1 MGHETNDSL
10 KKPFP
15 VHKARANREEADHQ
29 NCGGKNDYLPT
40 EFAAGIKSMRN
51 PSRRTE
57 RTWFAPIR
65 PALTSDSGL
74 IRQIHCRW
82 LRAL

>member
-29 NCGGKNDYLPT
+29 NCGGKNDMRVGLRP
-40 EFAAGIKSMRN
+40 EIDAGN
-51 PSRRTE
+51 PGFWRQIVVRFRHHQAIMPS
-57 RTWFAPIR
+57 A
-65 PALTSDSGL
+65 SDSGF
-74 IRQIHCRW
+74 
-82 LRAL
+82 A